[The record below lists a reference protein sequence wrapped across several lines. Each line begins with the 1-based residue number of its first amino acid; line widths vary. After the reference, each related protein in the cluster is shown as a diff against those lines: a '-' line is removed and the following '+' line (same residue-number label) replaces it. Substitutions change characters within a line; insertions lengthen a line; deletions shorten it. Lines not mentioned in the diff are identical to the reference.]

1 MGLVGARGVV
11 MDLTVA
17 VFSYNRGGYLA
28 NCLGSVRRNM
38 PFARIRIYDDNSTD
52 PETLAVL
59 EASGLPVL
67 RPTQAGVGRHGGL
80 YANMNR
86 ALAEC
91 DTGLIL
97 FLQEDMQIVRPV
109 AGQELAQIGRVLGP
123 GRAFVFPGFMKAT
136 SVERYRRQ
144 MRPDAV
150 LRAYVGAAADSGRIT
165 YVDAMIA
172 DVAKLRAVN
181 WVFADTERANAAQ
194 ARGLFA
200 DMPYLADPFLF
211 YCPEVPI
218 FRNRQKS
225 LSSRIAARLTG
236 EDVKAFHDLTVADVQ
251 RLQQRPVSDWPVAES
266 WLVPVNPGVR
276 RPFVFKDVKVR
287 WWLNLL
293 NKVEIWAQ
301 R

>member
-1 MGLVGARGVV
+1 MQVTSGAVG
-11 MDLTVA
+11 MEMTVA
-17 VFSYNRGGYLA
+17 VFSYNRGGYLQ
-28 NCLGSVRRNM
+28 NCLSSVTRNM
-38 PFARIRIYDDNSTD
+38 PFAQVRIYDDSSTD
-52 PETLAVL
+52 PETVALL
-59 EASGLPVL
+59 EASCLPVL
-67 RPTQAGVGRHGGL
+67 RPEQVGSGRHGGL

-91 DTGLIL
+91 DTRLIL

-109 AGQELAQIGRVLGP
+109 DVQELARVSQILGA

-144 MRPDAV
+144 MRPDAA
-150 LRAYVGAAADSGRIT
+150 LRAYVGTSDDPGRIT

-172 DVAKLRAVN
+172 DVAKLRAAN
-181 WVFADTERANAAQ
+181 WRFSESERANAAQ
-194 ARGLFA
+194 ARLLFG

-218 FRNRQKS
+218 FRNRQQS

-236 EDVKAFHDLTVADVQ
+236 ADVKAFHDMGAAEVL
-251 RLQQRPVSDWPVAES
+251 RLRLRPVTDWPVAEE

-293 NKVEIWAQ
+293 NKIEMMGK